1 MAPAIGAFQHGRK
14 NIFQPRS
21 LQMIEADFCHRSMSR
36 NSVGSATGQGG
47 RRTLIHQSSKLA
59 AINLSSKR
67 TPNAVAPLGQVAA
80 AFSAPALPRK
90 SGFAQATPL
99 WTASVQK
106 H

>member
-47 RRTLIHQSSKLA
+47 SRTLIHQSSKLA

-67 TPNAVAPLGQVAA
+67 TPNAVAPLGQVGRVLAA
-80 AFSAPALPRK
+80 QPLPAISRWAHGAPL
-90 SGFAQATPL
+90 L
-99 WTASVQK
+99 
-106 H
+106 